1 MVAAFSA
8 DQIKAAEAPLLTAGV
23 PLMQKAAFAL
33 SLEIVKLLRAT
44 GKVRGSR
51 VLLLVGSGNNGGDAL
66 YAGAYLAKRGV
77 GITAVLCG
85 AQTHATGLAELQA
98 AGGTAVPLAEAN
110 LADLVGRSSVLVDG
124 LLGIGSRGAVR
135 GEVASAITQVL
146 SALAA
151 VPAVARPRTVAVD
164 IPSGIGVDDGE
175 VPGPVIPADL
185 TVTFGAAKPGL
196 LLPPAALLA
205 GEVKVVDIGISLST
219 PQWQRLGA
227 GTVANLLHPATVTD
241 HKYRRGVVE
250 LTVGSAQFPG
260 AGLLAVAG
268 ALSSGAGAVRFT
280 GPEDL
285 RSLLVSTHPEVLL
298 GAGRHDALVLGCGVP
313 AEQSPTLHED
323 YLRRVAEAVRHG
335 VPVVLDAGG
344 LQLVPALLA
353 RAEGKPLPSTVVLTP
368 HAAELTRL
376 MRALDPSQQLDPV
389 VAPAAAAAALHHL
402 TGATVVLKGAV
413 TVIHGPSRWA
423 QGPGNSW
430 LATAGSGDVL
440 AGLLGGLLGTAQQ
453 RHQAGSQQAPPDPA
467 ALAAAAV
474 YLHSAASQLAN
485 PGGPVTAS
493 QVAAALPRVWAAT
506 AQGATP

>member
-1 MVAAFSA
+1 MFAAFSV

-23 PLMQKAAFAL
+23 PLMQRAAFAL
-33 SLEIVKLLRAT
+33 SLEIIKLLRT
-44 GKVRGSR
+44 SGKVRGSR

-66 YAGAYLAKRGV
+66 YAGAYLARRGV

-85 AQTHATGLAELQA
+85 AQAHTSGLAELRA
-98 AGGTAVPLAEAN
+98 AGGTAAPLAEAN

-135 GEVASAITQVL
+135 GEAASAIFQVL
-146 SALAA
+146 SVLADL
-151 VPAVARPRTVAVD
+151 PAAARPRTVAVD

-205 GEVKVVDIGISLST
+205 GAIKVVDIGISLST
-219 PQWQRLGA
+219 PQWQRLSA
-227 GTVANLLHPATVTD
+227 KNVAELLHPATATD

-250 LTVGSAQFPG
+250 LTVGSAQYPG

-268 ALSSGAGAVRFT
+268 ALGSGAGAVRFT

-285 RSLLVSTHPEVLL
+285 RSLLISAHPEVLL
-298 GAGRHDALVLGCGVP
+298 GSGRHDALVLGCGVP
-313 AEQSPTLHED
+313 AEQSPPLHEE
-323 YLRRVAEAVRHG
+323 YLRQVAEAVRRR

-368 HAAELTRL
+368 HAAELARL
-376 MRALDPSQQLDPV
+376 MQVLDPSQHPDPV
-389 VAPAAAAAALHHL
+389 VAPAAAAAALHHC

-440 AGLLGGLLGTAQQ
+440 AGLLGGLLATAQQ
-453 RHQAGSQQAPPDPA
+453 RHQAGNQPGALDPA

-485 PGGPVTAS
+485 PAGPVTAS
-493 QVAAALPRVWAAT
+493 QVAAALPRAWAAT
-506 AQGATP
+506 AKGATP